1 MAGTRNLGLIYKA
14 VPDGVPVPGTHLAV
28 EDHPIDLETQ
38 LPENAILV
46 QSLYA
51 SLDPY
56 MRQMLVDPE
65 SSVIDYAAGFKFN
78 EPLAGLAIAKV
89 LKSNTDSFQPEDI
102 VMGAFQFSQY
112 SVVSLEGNETADS
125 LNKINKI
132 NNPFNLND
140 LSLFLGPL
148 GMTGLTA
155 FSSLYEI
162 GQPKKG
168 ETIFI
173 SSAAGAVGQI
183 VGVLAKERG
192 LKVIGS
198 VGSDE
203 KLDYI
208 TKKLGYDGGFNYKKE
223 KPLAALKR
231 LAPEGLDIYYENVG
245 GEHLEAALES
255 FKNFGRIVSCGMIS
269 DYNKPPEKWYGVKNL
284 IQVTEKRLTMRGFI
298 VTDENMGPRYKAQFE
313 QVVGGMISQG
323 RGNFVV
329 DQMGTIETADQAFA
343 GMLEGKNFGKAVVK
357 MTM

>member
-1 MAGTRNLGLIYKA
+1 MAGTKNLGLIYKA
-14 VPDGVPVPGTHLAV
+14 VPDGVPVAGTHLVV
-28 EDHPIDLETQ
+28 EDHPIDLETKV
-38 LPENAILV
+38 PENTILV

-56 MRQMLVDPE
+56 LRQMMVSAETAVSDEGVFKLNE
-65 SSVIDYAAGFKFN
+65 SLSS
-78 EPLAGLAIAKV
+78 LAIAKV
-89 LKSNTDSFQPEDI
+89 VQSTSHQFQAGD
-102 VMGAFQFSQY
+102 VVTGAFPFSQY
-112 SVVSLEGNETADS
+112 SIVSLEGNDSADS
-125 LNKINKI
+125 MNKVRKVKNS
-132 NNPFNLND
+132 FNLND

-155 FSSLYEI
+155 FSSLYDI
-162 GQPKKG
+162 GQPKEG
-168 ETIFI
+168 ETIFV

-208 TKKLGYDGGFNYKKE
+208 IKRLGYDGGFNYKKE
-223 KPLAALKR
+223 KPITALKR

-245 GEHLEAALES
+245 GEHLEAALDS
-255 FKNFGRIVSCGMIS
+255 MKQFGRIVSCGMIS

-298 VTDENMGPRYKAQFE
+298 VSDDNMGPRYEAQHQE
-313 QVVGGMISQG
+313 VVGAMLSQG

-329 DQMGTIETADQAFA
+329 DQMGTIESADRAFV

-357 MTM
+357 MTI